1 MLRYSELANL
11 YEQLERISS
20 KHEKTAIIASFLRK
34 VDAEDLDKV
43 ALLLLGKVFPPWSME
58 ELGFGTQLMI
68 RAIAIATGANEKQI
82 ENAYKETG
90 DLGLAAERFVAR
102 KKQMTLFQQ
111 PLTVDKVIGNL
122 RKVAKIEGE
131 GSIDKKIALVAE
143 LLTSASP
150 KEAKYIVRTVLEEL
164 RIGVAEGIIRDAIS
178 LAFNVPVDI
187 VERAYNLTNDLGFVA
202 KIAKEKGKEGL
213 QSLKL
218 EPGRPIKVM
227 LAQKVESVK
236 EALEKMGG
244 KVAVEIKYD
253 GARMQIHK
261 KGDKITLFTRRLE
274 NVTRQFPDIV
284 DMVKKGIKAEECIVE
299 GEAVAIDENGKPRP
313 FQTLSRRIK
322 RKYDIEKMV
331 KEIPVEL
338 NLFDIVY
345 LNGKSLID
353 VPFEERRKILES
365 IVELHG
371 KLKLAEQLIS
381 DNVQEIEKFYKKAL
395 DMGHEGIMI
404 KNLKAP
410 YKPGSRVGYMVKL
423 KPTMETLDLVIIGA
437 EWGEGKRAHW
447 LSSYL
452 LACRDP
458 DTGKYLSIGKMGTGL
473 TEDQFR
479 EMTERLKP
487 LIIRSEGKFVEIKP
501 SVVVEVAYEEIQKSP
516 NYESGFAL
524 RFPRL
529 VRVRE
534 DRGPEDIDT
543 IYRVRKLYEEQFGKK
558 E

>member
-1 MLRYSELANL
+1 MLKYSELANL
-11 YEQLERISS
+11 YEQLEGISS

-34 VDAEDLDKV
+34 VSAEDLDKV
-43 ALLLLGKVFPPWSME
+43 VLLLLGRVFPPWSME

-68 RAIAIATGANEKQI
+68 RAIAMATGANERQI
-82 ENAYKETG
+82 ENTYKETG
-90 DLGLAAERFVAR
+90 DLGLAAERFVA
-102 KKQMTLFQQ
+102 KKRQMTLFQQ
-111 PLTVDKVIGNL
+111 ALTVDKVIENL
-122 RKVAKIEGE
+122 RKVARVEGE

-150 KEAKYIVRTVLEEL
+150 KEARYVVRTVLEEL

-187 VERAYNLTNDLGFVA
+187 VEKAYNLTNDLGFVA
-202 KIAKEKGKEGL
+202 KIAKEKGKDGL

-218 EPGRPIKVM
+218 EPGKPIKVM
-227 LAQKVESVK
+227 LAQKVENVK

-244 KVAVEIKYD
+244 KVATEIKYD

-261 KGDKITLFTRRLE
+261 RGDEIALFTRRLE
-274 NVTRQFPDIV
+274 NVTKQFPDIV
-284 DMVKKGIKAEECIVE
+284 DMVRKGIDTEECIIE
-299 GEAVAIDENGKPRP
+299 GEVVAIDENGKPRP
-313 FQTLSRRIK
+313 FQMLSRRIK

-331 KEIPVEL
+331 REIPVEL

-345 LNGKSLID
+345 LNGESLID
-353 VPFEERRKILES
+353 VPFEKRRKILEN
-365 IVELHG
+365 IAKPYN

-381 DNVQEIEKFYKKAL
+381 DDVQEIEKFYKKAL

-423 KPTMETLDLVIIGA
+423 KPTMETLDLVIVGA

-501 SVVVEVAYEEIQKSP
+501 NIVVEVAYEEIQKSP

-529 VRVRE
+529 IRIRE
-534 DRGPEDIDT
+534 DRGPEDVDT
-543 IYRVRKLYEEQFGKK
+543 IYRVRRLYEEQFGKK